1 MFDSLSDYNLNQIII
16 LGFASLI
23 MGMSRG
29 GIGGGF
35 GLVGVLLAAQIM
47 PPLTAAAFLLPILVV
62 TDPFAYWLYRK
73 DVVWRSMHIL
83 LVGGLIGMVIGA
95 ITIRLITP
103 EGLKIFIGLLAFIL
117 VGDGLVRHFRK
128 VTKPRILGPFWGLLS
143 GSLAGYSS
151 FLIHSGLPP
160 IAAYLLPQNITRQAF
175 LGTVAVF
182 FSICNFLKIVPYWY
196 IGIFN
201 FDLIWLT
208 SLFIPVSFVGL
219 FIGRII
225 NNYLSDRIFFI
236 IVYFTIFAL
245 GVRLIWTGI

>member
-1 MFDSLSDYNLNQIII
+1 MFNSLSAFSNEQI
-16 LGFASLI
+16 LVLSFASFI

-47 PPLTAAAFLLPILVV
+47 PPLMAAAFLLPILVV
-62 TDPFAYWLYRK
+62 TDPFAFWLYRK
-73 DVVWRSMHIL
+73 HVLWNSMHIL
-83 LVGGLIGMVIGA
+83 LAGGLIGMFVGA

-103 EGLKIFIGLLAFIL
+103 ETLKIFIGLLALIL
-117 VGDGLVRHFRK
+117 VGDGLLRHFKK
-128 VTKPRILGPFWGLLS
+128 VTKPRILGPIWGSLS
-143 GSLAGYSS
+143 GALAGYSS

-182 FSICNFLKIVPYWY
+182 FSICNLLKIVPYWY
-196 IGIFN
+196 LGIFN
-201 FDLIWLT
+201 FDLIGLT
-208 SLFIPVSFVGL
+208 ILFIPISFIGL
-219 FIGRII
+219 FVGRII

-236 IVYFTIFAL
+236 IVYITIFTL
-245 GVRLIWTGI
+245 GVRLIWSGV